1 MIRIPCILLLL
12 SLIFG
17 QYALSAPAS
26 DVGNQEGG
34 HQRNQGLES
43 RGDYAVGQLAKH
55 NAYRAKHGSPPMTL
69 DNDMNKAAQE
79 YAEKLV
85 KIGAL
90 VHAGS
95 NERNGNGENLW
106 MGCIMYM
113 GGPGGDTGSEDATKS
128 WYDEI
133 NNYNFQTGKS
143 NGGVIGHFTQVVWKA
158 STKLGI
164 GKASKTGPWT
174 KRPGWTKK
182 CDYVVGRYS
191 PAGNMGGQYQ
201 ANVLPLQK

>member
-1 MIRIPCILLLL
+1 LLLL
-12 SLIFG
+12 SLTFG
-17 QYALSAPAS
+17 QYALAAPTS
-26 DVGNQEGG
+26 DDWNQEND
-34 HQRNQGLES
+34 HQELES
-43 RGDYAVGQLAKH
+43 RGDYAAGQLAKH

-69 DNDMNKAAQE
+69 DNDMSNAAQE

-90 VHAGS
+90 VHS
-95 NERNGNGENLW
+95 DSSDGENLW
-106 MGCIMYM
+106 MGCTMYM
-113 GGPGGDTGSEDATKS
+113 GTSAGDTGSEDATKD

-191 PAGNMGGQYQ
+191 PAGNWRGQYQ